1 MQLLA
6 EASLLKFD
14 KQFPIYNFFF
24 PGQRAAREG
33 ASFAS
38 ALHSGNRHAR
48 SRALYFHIPF
58 CETICNFCPFTRGTY
73 RNADVI
79 ERYVGDLLKEI
90 ELKAAMVD
98 LRAVPV
104 RAIFFG
110 GGTPSLLSP
119 EQIRRIGER
128 IRHHFDLSHIE
139 EYSFE
144 IEVKSLT
151 EERAEAMREIGVTHP
166 RFGLQT
172 FNPQWREMFDLTA
185 TLDQI
190 YAAAQCLKPRF
201 PRQSFDLLYGM
212 NGANEDMMLQ
222 DLEQAVALGTTNIDV
237 YPIDNVMTQVTL
249 HRKIAKA
256 ARVPTSASRKFSM
269 RLLAD
274 EFLRHAGFSPHNGH
288 GYVRGKCAADTVV
301 SADYSFVY
309 HEHVY
314 GYDDCDL
321 LGFGVNAI
329 SAVFGHVMTNTH
341 SRSLY
346 RDSLARGHLPVAI
359 SEHERSLDHARP
371 IILRLPYHGTVNKHR
386 IDLANVPADVMDR
399 LRGLM
404 DAGLVRETA
413 NTYDLTRLG
422 WHWYVNMMV
431 YLMPSR
437 ERAMLNRLVVS
448 QLAPGERSMDISE
461 LRFPR

>member
-6 EASLLKFD
+6 DATLLKFD
-14 KQFPIYNFFF
+14 KQFPIYNFFY
-24 PGQRAAREG
+24 PGHLASSKT
-33 ASFAS
+33 ASFDSVLREAN
-38 ALHSGNRHAR
+38 HHAK

-58 CETICNFCPFTRGTY
+58 CETVCSFCPFTRGTF
-73 RNADVI
+73 RNADVVD
-79 ERYVGDLLKEI
+79 RYVDDLLTEI
-90 ELKAAMVD
+90 ELKAAVVD

-128 IRHHFDLSHIE
+128 IRHHFDLSRIE

-151 EERAEAMREIGVTHP
+151 PEGAEAMREIGVTHP

-172 FNPQWREMFDLTA
+172 FSPHWRDMFDLTA
-185 TLDQI
+185 TLDQVH
-190 YAAAQCLKPRF
+190 AAVQCLTARF
-201 PRQSFDLLYGM
+201 ARQSFDLLYGM
-212 NGANEDMMLQ
+212 SGSDEGVMLS

-256 ARVPTSASRKFSM
+256 GYAPTSAARKFSM
-269 RLLAD
+269 RSLAD

-288 GYVRGKCAADTVV
+288 GYVRSSCSADTVV
-301 SADYSFVY
+301 SNDYSFVY

-321 LGFGVNAI
+321 LGFGVNAV
-329 SAVFGHVMTNTH
+329 SAVLGHFMTNTH
-341 SRSLY
+341 SRSIY
-346 RDSLARGHLPVAI
+346 HQTLAQAELPVSI
-359 SEHERSLDHARP
+359 SEHDVALDYARP
-371 IILRLPYHGTVNKHR
+371 VILRLPYHGRVDKR
-386 IDLANVPADVMDR
+386 RVDFSRVPTDVRDR
-399 LRGLM
+399 FGQLLE
-404 DAGLVRETA
+404 AGMINESVDCYE
-413 NTYDLTRLG
+413 LTRLG

-431 YLMPSR
+431 YLMPKN
-437 ERAMLNRLVVS
+437 ERALLNRLVVS
-448 QLAPGERSMDISE
+448 QLTSGERHMNISE
-461 LRFPR
+461 LRFAH

>member
-6 EASLLKFD
+6 NASLLKFD

-24 PGQRAAREG
+24 PGHRAAREDT
-33 ASFAS
+33 SFGKVLDA
-38 ALHSGNRHAR
+38 ANEHAK

-58 CETICNFCPFTRGTY
+58 CETICSFCPFTRGTF

-79 ERYVGDLLKEI
+79 ESYVGDLLAEI
-90 ELKAAMVD
+90 ELKAEIAD

-119 EQIRRIGER
+119 DQIRRIGEHIQR
-128 IRHHFDLSHIE
+128 HFDLSQME

-151 EERAEAMREIGVTHP
+151 QEKADAMREIGVTHP

-172 FNPQWREMFDLTA
+172 FDLHWREMFDLTA
-185 TLDQI
+185 TLDQVH
-190 YAAAQCLKPRF
+190 AAAECLKMGF
-201 PRQSFDLLYGM
+201 PRQSIDLLYGM
-212 NGANEDMMLQ
+212 NGADEDMMFR
-222 DLEQAVALGTTNIDV
+222 DLEQAVALGTSNIDI

-249 HRKIAKA
+249 HRKLAKQGKA
-256 ARVPTSASRKFSM
+256 PTSASRKFSM

-288 GYVRGKCAADTVV
+288 GYVRGQCSADTVV
-301 SADYSFVY
+301 SDEYSFVY

-329 SAVFGHVMTNTH
+329 SSVLGHVLTNTH
-341 SRSLY
+341 SRSIYHDALVQ
-346 RDSLARGHLPVAI
+346 GNLPVAI
-359 SEHERSLDHARP
+359 SQHEQSLDYARP
-371 IILRLPYHGTVNKHR
+371 VILRLPYHGTVDKRRVHVSQ
-386 IDLANVPADVMDR
+386 IPEDVYAR
-399 LRGLM
+399 LRQLI
-404 DAGLVRETA
+404 DSGLVHESTDR
-413 NTYDLTRLG
+413 YDLTRLG

-431 YLMPSR
+431 YLMPTR
-437 ERAMLNRLVVS
+437 ERALLNRLVVS
-448 QLAPGERSMDISE
+448 QFAPGGRSMDISE
-461 LRFPR
+461 LRFPH

>member
-1 MQLLA
+1 MQLFSDA
-6 EASLLKFD
+6 PLLKFD
-14 KQFPIYNFFF
+14 RQFPIYNFFF

-33 ASFAS
+33 ASVRK
-38 ALHSGNRHAR
+38 ALQSGSQHAT

-58 CETICNFCPFTRGTY
+58 CETICSFCPFTRGTF

-79 ERYVGDLLKEI
+79 ENYVADLLKEI

-119 EQIRRIGER
+119 EQIRRIGES
-128 IRHHFDLSHIE
+128 IRHHFDLSRIE

-151 EERAEAMREIGVTHP
+151 EEKASAMQDIGVTHP

-172 FNPQWREMFDLTA
+172 FNPHWREMFDLTA
-185 TLDQI
+185 TLDQVH
-190 YAAAQCLKPRF
+190 AATQCLTSRF
-201 PRQSFDLLYGM
+201 PHQSFDLLYGM
-212 NGANEDMMLQ
+212 SGTDEDMLLR
-222 DLEQAVALGTTNIDV
+222 DLEQAVAMRTTNIDV

-256 ARVPTSASRKFSM
+256 GYSPTSAARKFSM

-274 EFLRHAGFSPHNGH
+274 EFMRHAGFSPHNGH
-288 GYVRGKCAADTVV
+288 GYVRGRCSPDTVV
-301 SADYSFVY
+301 SAEYSFVY

-341 SRSLY
+341 SRAIYHQTL
-346 RDSLARGHLPVAI
+346 GQGQLPTAV
-359 SEHERSLDHARP
+359 SEHEPALDYARP
-371 IILRLPYHGTVNKHR
+371 LILRLPYHGAVEKR
-386 IDLANVPADVMDR
+386 LVDLSKVPEDVCDR
-399 LRGLM
+399 LRRLIE
-404 DAGLVRETA
+404 AGLVDDAAESYR
-413 NTYDLTRLG
+413 LTRLG

-437 ERAMLNRLVVS
+437 ERAMLNRLVVT

-461 LRFPR
+461 LRFAH